1 MINFR
6 QSPININDNN
16 KLSIGIDES
25 FIELGLFDKNIKSVP
40 EFKNNNI
47 IFNVKNNIITKFNG
61 IQFTLKQFHFHNPSE
76 HKVNNKKYP
85 MEVHFVH
92 TFEDQI
98 LVIGLFIKDSN
109 KFGPL
114 DNAISIK
121 NKENEEKE
129 IVINVPKKYC
139 NTFYYYPGSLTTPPY
154 SNNVSWI
161 IMTNPI
167 ESKCIDQWNNSY
179 GKARKI
185 QKSCCSEVLKFNFN

>member
-1 MINFR
+1 MIIFR

-16 KLSIGIDES
+16 KLSIRINES
-25 FIELGLFDKNIKSVP
+25 FIDLGLFDKNIKSVP
-40 EFKNNNI
+40 EIKNNNI
-47 IFNVKNNIITKFNG
+47 IFNVKNNVKTKFNG
-61 IQFTLKQFHFHNPSE
+61 YNFTLKQFHFHNPSE

-114 DNAISIK
+114 DEAIE
-121 NKENEEKE
+121 NKENEEKD
-129 IVINVPKKYC
+129 IIINIPKKDF
-139 NTFYYYPGSLTTPPY
+139 NKFYYYPGSLTTHPY

-161 IMTNPI
+161 VMTNPI
-167 ESKCIDQWNNSY
+167 GSKCIDQWNNSY

-185 QKSCCSEVLKFNFN
+185 QKSCCSEVFKFNFN

>member
-16 KLSIGIDES
+16 KLSISINES
-25 FIELGLFDKNIKSVP
+25 FIDLGLFDKNIKSVP
-40 EFKNNNI
+40 EIKNNNI
-47 IFNVKNNIITKFNG
+47 IFNVKNKIITKFNDN
-61 IQFTLKQFHFHNPSE
+61 QFTLKQFHFHNPSE

-114 DNAISIK
+114 DKAIE
-121 NKENEEKE
+121 NKENEEKD
-129 IVINVPKKYC
+129 IIINIPKKDF
-139 NTFYYYPGSLTTPPY
+139 NKFYYYPGSLTTPPY

-161 IMTNPI
+161 VMINPI